1 MQAVPLGDEPATS
14 RIVVCSMVRADIATR
29 LEDVFAL
36 EPRLLERS
44 RKWTPLSEP
53 ISTAPLLFRAPVP
66 VRDGVLRAGDAAG
79 FVDPFVGD
87 GISLAL
93 RGGALATE
101 SLLPF
106 LRGEASLPEA
116 TASYAR
122 AYEGCLAP
130 VFRASS
136 FLRGML
142 GLPFGVRQPL
152 LRILETFP
160 ALPRLMMHQ
169 TRSRVAA

>member
-1 MQAVPLGDEPATS
+1 
-14 RIVVCSMVRADIATR
+14 
-29 LEDVFAL
+29 
-36 EPRLLERS
+36 
-44 RKWTPLSEP
+44 
-53 ISTAPLLFRAPVP
+53 
-66 VRDGVLRAGDAAG
+66 VLRAGDAAG

-93 RGGALATE
+93 RGGALAAE
-101 SLLPF
+101 SLLTF
-106 LRGEASLPEA
+106 LRGEGSLEEA
-116 TASYAR
+116 AARYVRSY
-122 AYEGCLAP
+122 EECIAP

-142 GLPFGVRQPL
+142 ALPFGVRQPL

-160 ALPRLMMHQ
+160 ALPRLMMNQ